1 MADDP
6 ELDFCA
12 ETFDPVKALNSDNV
26 VVPYPNV
33 KALDNLAR
41 YETMLKAS
49 KAKPEAKPK
58 STEFKVNEASHPSH
72 PDRIKER
79 RAKMAAKRADKDPDD
94 AVQAPKSKRRKAR
107 KTHLLDYLDG
117 TATKLSK
124 SEPLAMLHSLLHERV
139 SVRIRNGKTVL
150 GHCQGLLQGY
160 DSHYSVVLVDATKTV
175 KCTALATRKSL
186 HPDRV
191 ETTRRQKRRG
201 KGLVTHTIEKVS
213 RHAQLFVRGEQ
224 IIHIARLP
232 A

>member
-117 TATKLSK
+117 TASK
-124 SEPLAMLHSLLHERV
+124 PLLPRAASDYMRQFYITSPRLAPISCV
-139 SVRIRNGKTVL
+139 SA
-150 GHCQGLLQGY
+150 LLQPN
-160 DSHYSVVLVDATKTV
+160 SARANLWQC
-175 KCTALATRKSL
+175 CTACCTSESL
-186 HPDRV
+186 YEY
-191 ETTRRQKRRG
+191 ETG
-201 KGLVTHTIEKVS
+201 
-213 RHAQLFVRGEQ
+213 
-224 IIHIARLP
+224 RLS
-232 A
+232 